1 MSVPEKNDQL
11 ALDVLDAARTR
22 QCLKCT
28 APFFSQWNGERIC
41 KRCKAS
47 KSWQN
52 GDIHSRVSTGKR
64 K

>member
-1 MSVPEKNDQL
+1 MPKSVSRKNDQIEL
-11 ALDVLDAARTR
+11 EAARMR

-28 APFFSQWNGERIC
+28 TPFFSQWNGERIC

-52 GDIHSRVSTGKR
+52 GDIHSRVSAGKR